1 MTRFECLDPP
11 GLYDPSPN
19 GYSHVVSVAGG
30 ARMIFIAG
38 QGGENAAGALAE
50 GFAAQVKQAFAN
62 LVTALAAAESTISDV
77 VKLTLLV
84 VDHDEEKHHI
94 VTASIDEHWG
104 RSPRPTCT
112 LVPVPRLALAGMLFE
127 VDAVAAR

>member
-1 MTRFECLDPP
+1 MTRFECLNPP
-11 GLYDPSPN
+11 GLYDPTPN
-19 GYSHVVSVAGG
+19 GYSHVVSVASA

-38 QGGENAAGALAE
+38 QGGEDAAGTLAE

-62 LVTALAAAESTISDV
+62 LVTSLAAADSTISDV

-84 VDHDEEKHHI
+84 VDHDEEKHRI
-94 VTASIDEHWG
+94 VTAAIDEHWG
-104 RSPRPTCT
+104 RSSRPACT

-127 VDAVAAR
+127 VEAVAAR

>member
-1 MTRFECLDPP
+1 MSRFECLDPP

-19 GYSHVVSVAGG
+19 GYSHVVSVASP
-30 ARMIFIAG
+30 ARMVFIAG
-38 QGGENAAGALAE
+38 QGGETADGTLAE

-84 VDHDEEKHHI
+84 VDHDDQKHHI
-94 VTASIDEHWG
+94 VTAELDERWG
-104 RSPRPTCT
+104 RSPRPACT
-112 LVPVPRLALAGMLFE
+112 LVPVPRLALTGMLFE